1 MAGDRSP
8 NYPIISLADAV
19 GRVQLIY
26 EKERQHPAD
35 KLVVAKALGYG
46 SLNGLSRSI
55 VSALVKF
62 GLLTETK
69 DQLKVSMEALDI
81 LLHSAGEP
89 ERVAAIQRAA
99 YMPPLFSE
107 LRATFD
113 NSLPSDENL
122 RAFLVKKGFNPN
134 TVSNVIRAYRDTV
147 LFANQEAAQG
157 PEAREA
163 REPDGNATRR
173 DAAAPTK
180 LPGTITMFPAAP
192 VPARDE
198 LELAFNLAPNCH
210 AKIVLTGEVTR
221 AAIEKLQAFLSLS
234 MDTFPSA
241 ATTSAAPATEDAL
254 EAVEAGLD

>member
-163 REPDGNATRR
+163 E
-173 DAAAPTK
+173 AAAPTK
-180 LPGTITMFPAAP
+180 LPGAITMFPAAP
-192 VPARDE
+192 APARDA
-198 LELAFNLAPNCH
+198 LELAFNLAPDCH

-234 MDTFPSA
+234 MDTFPT
-241 ATTSAAPATEDAL
+241 ATAPAAPATEDAL

>member
-55 VSALVKF
+55 VSALVKY

-163 REPDGNATRR
+163 REPE
-173 DAAAPTK
+173 AAAPTK
-180 LPGTITMFPAAP
+180 LPGAITMFPAAA
-192 VPARDE
+192 VPARDA

-221 AAIEKLQAFLSLS
+221 PAIEKLQAFLALS
-234 MDTFPSA
+234 MDTFPQEG
-241 ATTSAAPATEDAL
+241 TSVAPAIESPL
-254 EAVEAGLD
+254 EAAEALLD

>member
-147 LFANQEAAQG
+147 LFANQETAQG

-163 REPDGNATRR
+163 REPE
-173 DAAAPTK
+173 AAAPTK
-180 LPGTITMFPAAP
+180 LPGTITMFPATP
-192 VPARDE
+192 LPARDE

-234 MDTFPSA
+234 MDTFPTA
-241 ATTSAAPATEDAL
+241 ATAPATDDAL

>member
-69 DQLKVSMEALDI
+69 DQLKVSLEALDI

-157 PEAREA
+157 PDAREA
-163 REPDGNATRR
+163 REPE
-173 DAAAPTK
+173 AAAPTK
-180 LPGTITMFPAAP
+180 LPGAITMFPAAA
-192 VPARDE
+192 VPARDA

-221 AAIEKLQAFLSLS
+221 QAIEKLQAFLSLS
-234 MDTFPSA
+234 MDTFPTEGA
-241 ATTSAAPATEDAL
+241 SAAPTSETPL
-254 EAVEAGLD
+254 EAAELLLD